1 MKAVNFWKTLFCAAL
16 AITAFSACSDD
27 DNDDDGGIPSITVD
41 GKESATLAV
50 KLEGGTT
57 EAVEVVSTGNWVLEL
72 SGTETGW
79 CHPSK
84 ETGGK
89 GKTSLTFTV
98 DKWEGAASTDERSV
112 TATLTT
118 NGSFEGIP
126 IPKKATIIVKQNG
139 DGSTAVTT
147 NVAEVRKLLEAIG
160 QAGPVTDEV
169 AKMTL
174 TGIVVSD
181 AAGSNAASGGSA
193 PYYIVVQD
201 NSTAA
206 GSGLMLNAN
215 KFKDL
220 ALAPGDVVS
229 MPLTGAEISYFNKV
243 LQVKISNDVAIET
256 SKTDAI
262 SPVTI
267 TADKIVEY
275 ESMLVKIENCQP
287 AIDFVGTAW
296 YNNSASGVKGN
307 TTFEVLPGKATTFIV
322 RTGSAAAF
330 KDAKIPEK
338 SGSVIGIATQNNGT
352 GQVMPRM
359 ASDLSGLDKDYSGPT
374 YNTGTISQIKV
385 GEYWEITATIA
396 ALYTRGFLLADD
408 SGYTL
413 VYNAAWTSQTSNTY
427 QINQKVTIKGKVEMF
442 PADNGLLQ
450 FNSPEIK
457 DAGTGSFTP
466 ATATEFNAAALT
478 AYESDMKYMPVTLTG
493 VLSIT
498 EGESGG
504 VKYNSYTVAVAGYD
518 SRVVTLAYAFDK
530 DFTTLAAGDV
540 VDITGFAIGTNFDK
554 SAINIMV
561 KTIAKN
567 TTKAAVAI
575 TGTPTVFVADGE
587 NQPIAFMV
595 SNAGN
600 NKVYAKIVD
609 DATSQ
614 FSVPT
619 GVITSPVTVTAK
631 ANADASTK
639 TAKLVIYLA
648 ASEGGEAV
656 ASDEIVLTQAG
667 KISGDAKYVKVTA
680 LTAGKKYLIVGD
692 SGDKKYLFDPAKFSN
707 GKVNGTEIT
716 VSNDEIAATEANN
729 ACAVTIAS
737 SGEYYTIQLVDNRY
751 VEWDSGTN
759 LKLSDSSTK
768 TWTAESV
775 ASNGTILFKDV
786 SQLSASTPRAFL
798 FQIKSGATV
807 YNRFG
812 GYAVSNAN
820 NGDYVSLSLYQLS
833 E

>member
-27 DNDDDGGIPSITVD
+27 DNDDDGGIPSITVN

-72 SGTETGW
+72 TGTETGW

-118 NGSFEGIP
+118 NGSFEGIT

-139 DGSTAVTT
+139 DGSTVVTT

-201 NSTAA
+201 NSTEA

-220 ALAPGDVVS
+220 ALSPGDVVS
-229 MPLTGAEISYFNKV
+229 IPLTAAEISYFNKV

-359 ASDLSGLDKDYSGPT
+359 ASDLNGLDKDYSGPT

-396 ALYTRGFLLADD
+396 AIYTKGFLLADD

-413 VYNAAWTSQTSNTY
+413 VYNAAWSATDNTY
-427 QINQKVTIKGKVEMF
+427 QVNQKVTIKGKVEMF
-442 PADNGLLQ
+442 PTTAGLLQ

-466 ATATEFNAAALT
+466 GTATEFNAAALT
-478 AYESDMKYMPVTLTG
+478 AYESDMKYMPVTLSG
-493 VLSIT
+493 VLTIT
-498 EGESGG
+498 PGETSSGE
-504 VKYNSYTVAVAGYD
+504 KYNSYTVAVAGYD
-518 SRVVTLAYAFDK
+518 SRVVTIAYAFDK
-530 DFTTLAAGDV
+530 DFTGLVSGDV

-554 SAINIMV
+554 TATNIML

-567 TTKAAVAI
+567 TTKAAVVI
-575 TGTPTVFVADGE
+575 TSTPEEFAAAGSEQTINFTVA
-587 NQPIAFMV
+587 
-595 SNAGN
+595 NAGS
-600 NKVYAKIVD
+600 NKVFAKIE
-609 DATSQ
+609 ATTGDEGQ
-614 FSVPT
+614 FSVPA
-619 GVITSPVTVTAK
+619 GEISGTSVKVTAT
-631 ANADASTK
+631 ANAEEKDR

-648 ASEGGEAV
+648 ATEGGVAV
-656 ASDEIVLTQAG
+656 VSDEIMLTQAAKQAEG
-667 KISGDAKYVKVTA
+667 TKVSTFNFATMGFENAQDVPSVAQAPITITFGVGTNTNGNTAKYY
-680 LTAGKKYLIVGD
+680 TAGTGVRTYIGNTITLNGATIKKVEFTFAGASYNLI
-692 SGDKKYLFDPAKFSN
+692 
-707 GKVNGTEIT
+707 E
-716 VSNDEIAATEANN
+716 AT
-729 ACAVTIAS
+729 
-737 SGEYYTIQLVDNRY
+737 GY
-751 VEWDSGTN
+751 VKDGASGT
-759 LKLSDSSTK
+759 
-768 TWTAESV
+768 WTNA
-775 ASNGTILFKDV
+775 
-786 SQLSASTPRAFL
+786 
-798 FQIKSGATV
+798 SGATEV
-807 YNRFG
+807 VLNSTGTTRIQQIIVTYT
-812 GYAVSNAN
+812 
-820 NGDYVSLSLYQLS
+820 

>member
-126 IPKKATIIVKQNG
+126 IPKKATIVVKQNG

-160 QAGPVTDEV
+160 VAGDVSAEI
-169 AKMTL
+169 AAMTL

-201 NSTAA
+201 NSTEA
-206 GSGLMLNAN
+206 GSGLMLNASA
-215 KFKDL
+215 FKEL
-220 ALAPGDVVS
+220 ALAPGDVVEV
-229 MPLTGAEISYFNKV
+229 PLNGSKISYFNKV
-243 LQVKISNDVAIET
+243 LQLKISDDETIKT
-256 SKTDAI
+256 SKTDVI
-262 SPVTI
+262 QPLTI
-267 TADKIVEY
+267 TADKIVDY

-307 TTFEVLPGKATTFIV
+307 TTFEVLPDKATTFIV

-359 ASDLSGLDKDYSGPT
+359 ASDLNGLDKDYSGPT

-442 PADNGLLQ
+442 PTDNGLLQ

-466 ATATEFNAAALT
+466 GTATEFNAAALT

-567 TTKAAVAI
+567 TTKAAVVI
-575 TGTPTVFVADGE
+575 TSTPEKFAAAGAEQTINFTVA
-587 NQPIAFMV
+587 
-595 SNAGN
+595 NAGS
-600 NKVYAKIVD
+600 NKVFAKIE
-609 DATSQ
+609 ATAGDEGQ
-614 FSVPT
+614 FSVPA
-619 GVITSPVTVTAK
+619 GEISGTSVKVTATT
-631 ANADASTK
+631 NAEEKDR

-648 ASEGGEAV
+648 ATEGGTAV
-656 ASDEIVLTQAG
+656 VSDEITLTQEAKQAEGAKTVTFDYATITEVNSTVGDISIVCEKNDGSAPAYNASSKELRIYRYNSFTFSAAKG
-667 KISGDAKYVKVTA
+667 KISKIEFTFSAKDRMGYQISVDSGSYTDDDVAITGTWTGDAASVKFT
-680 LTAGKKYLIVGD
+680 
-692 SGDKKYLFDPAKFSN
+692 
-707 GKVNGTEIT
+707 
-716 VSNDEIAATEANN
+716 
-729 ACAVTIAS
+729 
-737 SGEYYTIQLVDNRY
+737 
-751 VEWDSGTN
+751 
-759 LKLSDSSTK
+759 
-768 TWTAESV
+768 
-775 ASNGTILFKDV
+775 
-786 SQLSASTPRAFL
+786 
-798 FQIKSGATV
+798 
-807 YNRFG
+807 
-812 GYAVSNAN
+812 N
-820 NGDYVSLSLYQLS
+820 NGDATNNVQARLTKIVVTYI

>member
-27 DNDDDGGIPSITVD
+27 DKDDDGGIPSITVN

-50 KLEGGTT
+50 KLEGGPT

-72 SGTETGW
+72 TGTETGW

-84 ETGGK
+84 ETGSK

-98 DKWEGAASTDERSV
+98 DKWEGAKSTDERSV

-118 NGSFEGIP
+118 NGSFEGIT

-139 DGSTAVTT
+139 DGSTVVTT

-201 NSTAA
+201 NSTEA

-220 ALAPGDVVS
+220 ALSPGDVVS
-229 MPLTGAEISYFNKV
+229 IPLTAAEISYFNKV

-287 AIDFVGTAW
+287 VIDFVGTAW

-359 ASDLSGLDKDYSGPT
+359 ASDLNGLDKDYSGPT

-396 ALYTRGFLLADD
+396 AIYTRGFLLADD

-466 ATATEFNAAALT
+466 GTATEFNAAALT
-478 AYESDMKYMPVTLTG
+478 AYESDMKYIPVTLTG

-530 DFTTLAAGDV
+530 DFTTLATGDV

-567 TTKAAVAI
+567 TTKAAVVI
-575 TGTPTVFVADGE
+575 TSTPEKFAAAGAEQTINFTVA
-587 NQPIAFMV
+587 
-595 SNAGN
+595 NAGS
-600 NKVYAKIVD
+600 NKVFAKIE
-609 DATSQ
+609 ATAGDEGQ
-614 FSVPT
+614 FSVPA
-619 GVITSPVTVTAK
+619 GEISGTSVKVTATT
-631 ANADASTK
+631 NAEEKDR

-648 ASEGGEAV
+648 ATEGGTAV
-656 ASDEIVLTQAG
+656 VSDEITLTQEAKQAEGAKTVTFDYATITEVNSTVGDISIVCEKNDGSAPAYNASSKELRIYRYNSFTFSAAKG
-667 KISGDAKYVKVTA
+667 KISKIEFTFSAKDRMGYQISVDSGSYTDDNVAITGTWTGDAASVKFT
-680 LTAGKKYLIVGD
+680 
-692 SGDKKYLFDPAKFSN
+692 
-707 GKVNGTEIT
+707 
-716 VSNDEIAATEANN
+716 
-729 ACAVTIAS
+729 
-737 SGEYYTIQLVDNRY
+737 
-751 VEWDSGTN
+751 
-759 LKLSDSSTK
+759 
-768 TWTAESV
+768 
-775 ASNGTILFKDV
+775 
-786 SQLSASTPRAFL
+786 
-798 FQIKSGATV
+798 
-807 YNRFG
+807 
-812 GYAVSNAN
+812 N
-820 NGDYVSLSLYQLS
+820 NGDATNNVQARLTKIVVTYI

>member
-567 TTKAAVAI
+567 TTKAAVVI
-575 TGTPTVFVADGE
+575 TSTPEEFAAAGSEQTINFTVA
-587 NQPIAFMV
+587 
-595 SNAGN
+595 NAGS
-600 NKVYAKIVD
+600 NKVFAKIE
-609 DATSQ
+609 ATAGDEGQ
-614 FSVPT
+614 FSVPA
-619 GVITSPVTVTAK
+619 GEISGTSVKVTAT
-631 ANADASTK
+631 ANAEEKDR

-648 ASEGGEAV
+648 ATEGGVAV
-656 ASDEIVLTQAG
+656 VSDEIMLTQAAKQAEG
-667 KISGDAKYVKVTA
+667 TKVSTFNFATMGFENAQDVPSVAQAPITITFGVGTNTNGNTAKYYNTGTGVRTYVGNTITINGATIKKVELIFAGASYNLIEASGYVK
-680 LTAGKKYLIVGD
+680 D
-692 SGDKKYLFDPAKFSN
+692 
-707 GKVNGTEIT
+707 GT
-716 VSNDEIAATEANN
+716 
-729 ACAVTIAS
+729 
-737 SGEYYTIQLVDNRY
+737 
-751 VEWDSGTN
+751 SGT
-759 LKLSDSSTK
+759 
-768 TWTAESV
+768 WTNA
-775 ASNGTILFKDV
+775 
-786 SQLSASTPRAFL
+786 
-798 FQIKSGATV
+798 SGATEV
-807 YNRFG
+807 VLNSTGTTRIQQIIVTYT
-812 GYAVSNAN
+812 
-820 NGDYVSLSLYQLS
+820 